1 MSETPV
7 RKAIIIG
14 AGVGGLSAAIALQ
27 RAGLD
32 VLVLERHAD
41 PRTIESGGAFILW
54 NNAMKALARLGL
66 ADAVER
72 AGMTLDVAEWQTPR
86 GQLLASWPVGEI
98 GDDVG
103 APAIGVRRTD
113 LQSALVQ
120 AAPAG
125 ALRRGVRCVGFSAG
139 PVGVTVHTAD
149 GATERGDVLI
159 GADGIRSTVRSHLSG
174 GQLEPPRHAGY
185 WQYFGIADVETEL
198 TRARIFRE
206 IDGPG
211 QRFFAFPVGG
221 GQTYWAAAVTGR
233 RRNRPVDVGAAG
245 SKDDAL
251 ARFGRWAD
259 PVGELLRA
267 TPEAAIY
274 RREIADRDPIRAWGR
289 GPITL
294 LGDAA
299 HPITPNLG
307 QGACQAIEDAVVL
320 AHHLG
325 GGTDLEDALR
335 SYELSRFE
343 RTASF
348 VRRAR
353 LIGSVGRWRNPVSCY
368 VRGHIAR
375 RAIPGPALRRHR
387 RDMAYPF

>member
-1 MSETPV
+1 MPATPA

-27 RAGLD
+27 RAGIET
-32 VLVLERHAD
+32 VVLERHAD

-54 NNAMKALARLGL
+54 NNAMKALARLEL
-66 ADAVER
+66 AADVER
-72 AGMTLDVAEWQTPR
+72 AGAALEVAEWRTPR
-86 GQLLASWPVGEI
+86 GQAIASWPVGDISRE
-98 GDDVG
+98 VG
-103 APAIGVRRTD
+103 ASAIGVRRTD
-113 LQSALVQ
+113 LQSTLVR
-120 AAPAG
+120 AAG
-125 ALRRGVRCVGFSAG
+125 DLRLGVRCVGFSED
-139 PVGVTVHTAD
+139 PDGVTVRIAD
-149 GATERGDVLI
+149 GGTERGDVLI
-159 GADGIRSTVRSHLSG
+159 GADGIRSMVRAHLHGSF
-174 GQLEPPRHAGY
+174 EPPRHAGY
-185 WQYFGIADVETEL
+185 WQYFGIADAETEL
-198 TRARIFRE
+198 TSERIFLE

-211 QRFFAFPVGG
+211 RRFFAFPVGA
-221 GQTYWAAAVTGR
+221 GQTYWAAATTGR
-233 RRNRPVDVGAAG
+233 RSDQRVRVGAAG
-245 SKDDAL
+245 SKQDVL
-251 ARFGRWAD
+251 QRFHGWAR
-259 PVGELLRA
+259 PVGELLEA

-274 RREIADRDPIRAWGR
+274 RREIADRDPTRTWGR

-325 GGTDLEDALR
+325 GATDPISALR
-335 SYELSRFE
+335 AYELSRFE

-353 LIGSVGRWRNPVSCY
+353 LIASMGRWRNPMSCF
-368 VRGHIAR
+368 VREQIAM

-387 RDMAYPF
+387 RDMAYAF